1 MLYYHPE
8 YFANLGNHVFPMEK
22 YSLVLEELK
31 KKGHIKDEE
40 IISPEYPQDE
50 DILLVHTPEYYS
62 RVKTLSLSYP
72 EILRLELPL
81 TREVV
86 RAFHWHVGGTIS
98 ALKNALRGGKGIN
111 VGGGFHHAFPDHGE
125 GFCLF
130 NDVAIAIRKGL
141 KENWFS
147 RVLIIDL
154 DLHQGNGN
162 AFIFREEK
170 EVFTFSMHQ
179 EENYPLPK
187 IPGDRDIGLPDG
199 TGDEK
204 YLAILEK
211 ELSLIFKTF
220 SPEVV
225 IYIAGV
231 DPFKGDILGGLN
243 LTREGMRRRDELVR
257 DWVNRYQIPV
267 VVTLGGGYARRL
279 EDTVSL
285 HAQTLEVFLFC

>member
-50 DILLVHTPEYYS
+50 DILLVHTPQYYS

-86 RAFHWHVGGTIS
+86 CAFHWHVGGTIS
-98 ALKNALRGGKGIN
+98 ALKNALRVGKGIN

-141 KENWFS
+141 RENWFS

-170 EVFTFSMHQ
+170 EVFTFSIHQ

-187 IPGDRDIGLPDG
+187 IPGDRDVGLPDG
-199 TGDEK
+199 TGDEE
-204 YLAILEK
+204 YLAILER